1 MRKTSWP
8 TEIAVIVAVSRNN
21 VIGAAGKIPW
31 HSAWDFKQFKAITS
45 RAHHEGD
52 FNTLIMGRKTFE
64 SIGRPLP
71 GRETI
76 VVSHNPDLQIE
87 GCKVA
92 RSLEDAIRQAQGY
105 KIFICG
111 GEEIYRAAKAHATK
125 YYVTYVDITVEG
137 DTYFPG
143 MPDCFS
149 ATASHHQ
156 VDADRKEGEPACH
169 TIEYEHIIPGLD
181 T

>member
-1 MRKTSWP
+1 MRKTVWP
-8 TEIAVIVAVSRNN
+8 TEIAIIVAVARNN
-21 VIGAAGKIPW
+21 VIGYQGKIPW
-31 HSAWDFKQFKAITS
+31 HSSWDLKQFKAITS
-45 RAHHEGD
+45 HAHHEGD

-76 VVSHNPDLQIE
+76 VVSRNPGLVIE

-92 RSLEDAIRQAQGY
+92 SSIEDAIRQAQGY

-111 GEEIYRAAKAHATK
+111 GEEIYRAAMPRVTK
-125 YYVTYVDITVEG
+125 FYVTYVDLETPG
-137 DTYFPG
+137 DAFFPG
-143 MPDCFS
+143 VPEPFS
-149 ATASHHQ
+149 ATAAHHQ
-156 VDADRKEGEPACH
+156 APSDRKEGEPACY
-169 TIEYEHIIPGLD
+169 TVEYEHIIPGLD